1 MKRWT
6 TWALWS
12 IGILLFQ
19 SFVLSQVQLYGYL
32 NPYLYVAVILLA
44 PATWSRMQ
52 LLWLGA
58 IVGAWMDF
66 QMHSGGMHLMASSL
80 LAYFRPAILS
90 SVLPRAAEENLGFTL
105 QDMGSGKWLVYTAVA
120 VSVHHGYLFA
130 VDAHG
135 IYHFWAF
142 IWRTLVSGAAS
153 LLLLYLTGLLIKP
166 EEAR

>member
-6 TWALWS
+6 SWALWS
-12 IGILLFQ
+12 LFVLLFQ
-19 SFVLSQVQLYGYL
+19 SLVLSHVQLYGYL

-58 IVGAWMDF
+58 AVGAWMDF
-66 QMHSGGMHLMASSL
+66 QMHSGGMHLMATSL

-90 SVLPRAAEENLGFTL
+90 SVLPRAAEESLGFTL
-105 QDMGSGKWLVYTAVA
+105 HDMGAGKWWVYAS
-120 VSVHHGYLFA
+120 VSVLVHHGFLFA

-135 IYHFWAF
+135 LYYFGGYL
-142 IWRTLVSGAAS
+142 WRTLVSGLTTAF
-153 LLLLYLTGLLIKP
+153 LLYVLGLFIKP
-166 EEAR
+166 EDAR

>member
-32 NPYLYVAVILLA
+32 NPYLYVAVVLLA
-44 PATWSRMQ
+44 PATWSRMH
-52 LLWLGA
+52 LLWIGA
-58 IVGAWMDF
+58 AVGAWMDF

-90 SVLPRAAEENLGFTL
+90 SVLPQGRRRKPWFHTPRHGRWQMACLY
-105 QDMGSGKWLVYTAVA
+105 GSSRFGPPRLP
-120 VSVHHGYLFA
+120 LC
-130 VDAHG
+130 
-135 IYHFWAF
+135 
-142 IWRTLVSGAAS
+142 R
-153 LLLLYLTGLLIKP
+153 
-166 EEAR
+166 